1 MWHAISSWVVG
12 EKKMMKEREKNQPKQ
27 LLTP

>member
-1 MWHAISSWVVG
+1 MWHAISWVVG